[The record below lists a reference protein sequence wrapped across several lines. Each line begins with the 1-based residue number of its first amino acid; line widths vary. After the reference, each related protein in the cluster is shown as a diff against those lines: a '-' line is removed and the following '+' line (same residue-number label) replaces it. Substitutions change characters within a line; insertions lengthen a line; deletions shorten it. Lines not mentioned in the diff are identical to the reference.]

1 LPSVGPGLK
10 TIKLIGGDRRG
21 SVQGAE
27 RADCCGNGSV
37 GACEVQ
43 LAP

>member
-1 LPSVGPGLK
+1 
-10 TIKLIGGDRRG
+10 
-21 SVQGAE
+21 VQGAE